1 VNVSTCAGVKTKGGR
16 CTAPT
21 LPGQEWCYGH
31 HPDYA
36 EKRRR
41 FAARSHKTRS
51 ASPEIGLIKARLT
64 TLAEDVMEGNVDR
77 SNAAVSSQVYN
88 VLLRAIG
95 MELKIKETGELE
107 AQVEELREMV
117 SRDNA
122 KQRRSAFSWGA

>member
-1 VNVSTCAGVKTKGGR
+1 MGQCAGVKAKGGR
-16 CTAPT
+16 CTAPP
-21 LPGQEWCYGH
+21 LPGEEWCYGH
-31 HPDYA
+31 HPNYA
-36 EKRRR
+36 DKRRR
-41 FAARSHKTRS
+41 NAAKSHKTRS
-51 ASPEIGLIKARLT
+51 ASPEIASIKANLSE
-64 TLAEDVMEGNVDR
+64 LAVDVMGGAVDR
-77 SNAAVSSQVYN
+77 GNAAVASQVYN

>member
-1 VNVSTCAGVKTKGGR
+1 VKTKGGR

-51 ASPEIGLIKARLT
+51 ASPEIGLIKARLV

-77 SNAAVSSQVYN
+77 ANAAVSSQVYN
-88 VLLRAIG
+88 VLLRAISV
-95 MELKIKETGELE
+95 ELKIKETGELE
-107 AQVEELREMV
+107 AQVEELRELV
-117 SRDNA
+117 SRDNDT
-122 KQRRSAFSWGA
+122 QRRSSLSWGA

>member
-1 VNVSTCAGVKTKGGR
+1 MPTCAGVKAKGGR
-16 CTAPT
+16 CTAPP
-21 LPGQEWCYGH
+21 LPGEEWCYGH

-41 FAARSHKTRS
+41 NAARSHKTRS
-51 ASPEIGLIKARLT
+51 ASPEIGLIKARLV

-107 AQVEELREMV
+107 AQVEELRELV
-117 SRDNA
+117 SRDNDT
-122 KQRRSAFSWGA
+122 QRRSSLSWGA

>member
-1 VNVSTCAGVKTKGGR
+1 VKTKGGR
-16 CTAPT
+16 CTAAT

-31 HPDYA
+31 HPEYA

-41 FAARSHKTRS
+41 YASRSHKTRS
-51 ASPEIGLIKARLT
+51 ASPEIAGIKAKLT

-88 VLLRAIG
+88 VLLRAISV
-95 MELKIKETGELE
+95 ELKIKETGELE

-117 SRDNA
+117 SRDNER
-122 KQRRSAFSWGA
+122 QRGATLSWGA